1 MVLAYEG
8 RIMIKKRE
16 EKRVPFRKLVICKC
30 GDEMHPGFTQDV
42 SQHGIGIQ
50 TMQTTSLNN
59 KVRIALAVAQDS
71 IFLEGVVCW
80 ARADADM
87 DEAKPR
93 EIGVYIHKPPADYL
107 RLVADCSDGARP
119 RPACEPLK

>member
-1 MVLAYEG
+1 
-8 RIMIKKRE
+8 MIKKRE
-16 EKRVPFRKLVICKC
+16 EKRVPFRKLIICKC

-50 TMQTTSLNN
+50 TMQDPPLNN

-71 IFLEGVVCW
+71 IFIEGVVRW
-80 ARADADM
+80 AREGSDADQ
-87 DEAKPR
+87 AKPR

-107 RLVADCSDGARP
+107 RLVAECCDQARP
-119 RPACEPLK
+119 RPAYDPLK

>member
-1 MVLAYEG
+1 
-8 RIMIKKRE
+8 MIKKRE
-16 EKRVPFRKLVICKC
+16 EKRVPFRKLIICKC

-50 TMQTTSLNN
+50 TMQDPPLNN

-71 IFLEGVVCW
+71 IFIEGVVRW
-80 ARADADM
+80 ALEGSDAN
-87 DEAKPR
+87 EAKPR

-107 RLVADCSDGARP
+107 RLVAECSDRARP
-119 RPACEPLK
+119 RPAYEPLK